1 MKIELE
7 KTIVAE
13 HAGVAVTDFLAQETG
28 ISKQKIK
35 DAMAKGACWLKRGN
49 RGRKRLRKVKEPLL
63 KNDQVSFYYDSDLL
77 SRTTQGA
84 RCLVDAQGYSV
95 WFKPAGLVAQ
105 GNDWCDHLAITR
117 IAELTMEPKR
127 SSFLIHRL
135 DRETAGLVVIAHKQ
149 GVAGAISREFQNRKV
164 EKRYRCLVKGEAPLE
179 GEINNTLDGKTA
191 HTRYTRLNVDT
202 SNNTS
207 DLLVEI
213 LTGRTHQIRRHL
225 NSIGHPVMGDPRYGE
240 NNKNESGMQLFAVK
254 LAFRCPIQQRTV
266 TFELSNEFLKEHTN
280 AELSDAEPT

>member
-13 HAGVAVTDFLAQETG
+13 HAGVTVTDFLAQETG

-179 GEINNTLDGKTA
+179 GEINNTLDGKAA
-191 HTRYTRLNVDT
+191 HTRYTRLNVDP

>member
-7 KTIVAE
+7 KTLTAE
-13 HAGVAVTDFLAQETG
+13 QAGSSVTDFLAQETG

-35 DAMAKGACWLKRGN
+35 DALAKGACWLKRGN

-63 KNDQVSFYYDSDLL
+63 KNDQLSFYYDSDLL
-77 SRTTQGA
+77 SRTTEGA
-84 RCLVDAQGYSV
+84 RCLVDAQGYSI

-117 IAELTMEPKR
+117 IAELTLEPKR
-127 SSFLIHRL
+127 ASFLIHRL

-164 EKRYRCLVKGEAPLE
+164 EKRYRCLVKGEAPTS
-179 GEINNTLDGKTA
+179 GEVNTKLDQKAA
-191 HTRYTRLNVDT
+191 HTRFERLHYDAST
-202 SNNTS
+202 NTS
-207 DLLVEI
+207 DLSVEI

-225 NSIGHPVMGDPRYGE
+225 NEIGHPVMGDPRYGE
-240 NNKNESGMQLFAVK
+240 HNKNETGMQLFAVK

-266 TFELSNEFLKEHTN
+266 TFELSNAFLNDHTN